1 MDEFCLTRDANH
13 RQIDLRLIRNWSCF
27 GAEYYEQRSNLATF
41 SSIIYAVMQNANN
54 KTERLHVSEVSGE
67 QYAAG
72 GWQPNRKWV
81 TYTRTLSTLVRR
93 TFTVHGNKLKFNS
106 ACYMQRACSIPW
118 HSATMHPLI
127 FFSFL
132 FAPPHSTVISF
143 VACPGP
149 RTNGTRT
156 DRQTNRQTDV
166 DKWFVVTPFPS
177 HPHATFGAFI
187 DRQTSRISMRLRVD
201 CTLLHKFTQ
210 CVTSRV
216 QLHIGVYWLFIFHF
230 RWFSAMPFRLC
241 ASAHWRRDHHS
252 FIRHVHSIREL
263 TRPRLLH
270 SHTIGS

>member
-27 GAEYYEQRSNLATF
+27 GAEYYEHRSNLATF

-81 TYTRTLSTLVRR
+81 TYEHSRLSYAGRSSYMEI
-93 TFTVHGNKLKFNS
+93 NWNS
-106 ACYMQRACSIPW
+106 IQHVTCKEHAQYRGIVQRCI
-118 HSATMHPLI
+118 HY